1 MVKGEPQSEHQDDE
15 MEPQEEPGIG
25 AILKAEREKSGLSH
39 DQVAQITKLRRHYV
53 EALENEEWDNLP
65 APVFVKGFIRSYAQA
80 LGLDETK
87 IFDLYK
93 KIGPVG
99 EAPPTPLVVPKKSK
113 KSRVVIIIL
122 LLVAAAAIIS
132 LWIGYSDR
140 TPSSQ
145 NSEIPLETQE
155 QTARNEQPAAP
166 RSTEP
171 ESVKEQKATS
181 ANTEQLTGLKEE
193 DKVEK
198 TPFPEDVSQLTQTTI
213 EPTAATDW
221 LVLKA
226 VVTLET
232 WIKIYIDDQVPREY
246 IFPKGSMLQWKARE
260 GFYIKVGNAAGIEFN
275 FNGEDFTDLG
285 GLGQVRWLGFPEGF
299 KPRISEE

>member
-1 MVKGEPQSEHQDDE
+1 MAKEEPQSDHQDEE

-25 AILKAEREKSGLSH
+25 DILKAEREKIGLSH

-99 EAPPTPLVVPKKSK
+99 EAPPTPLVEPKKSK
-113 KSRVVIIIL
+113 NRRVVIMIL
-122 LLVAAAAIIS
+122 LLVAAAALIS

-145 NSEIPLETQE
+145 DSEIPLGTQK
-155 QTARNEQPAAP
+155 QTTKNEQPAAH
-166 RSTEP
+166 RSTER
-171 ESVKEQKATS
+171 ESVKEQKVAST
-181 ANTEQLTGLKEE
+181 NTDKPSDLKEK

-198 TPFPEDVSQLTQTTI
+198 APSPQNESLPAQSTI
-213 EPTAATDW
+213 EPTLATDW
-221 LVLKA
+221 LVLKG
-226 VVTLET
+226 VVKSKT
-232 WIKIYIDDQVPREY
+232 WMRIYIDDQEPKEY
-246 IFPKGSMLQWKARE
+246 IFEPGSMLQWKARE
-260 GFYIKVGNAAGIEFN
+260 GFDILIGNAAGIEFD
-275 FNGEDFTDLG
+275 FNGDTITDLG
-285 GLGQVRWLGFPEGF
+285 ALGQVVRLRLPEDF
-299 KPRISEE
+299 EARIAEE

>member
-1 MVKGEPQSEHQDDE
+1 MVEGEPQSEHQDEE

-25 AILKAEREKSGLSH
+25 AILKAEREKSGLTH

-53 EALENEEWDNLP
+53 EALENEQWDNLP

-80 LGLDETK
+80 LGLDETI

-99 EAPPTPLVVPKKSK
+99 EAPPTPLIEPKKTK
-113 KSRVVIIIL
+113 KRRVVVIIL
-122 LLVAAAAIIS
+122 ALVAAAALIS

-145 NSEIPLETQE
+145 NREIPPETQK
-155 QTARNEQPAAP
+155 QTTKNEQPAAP
-166 RSTEP
+166 RSTEQG
-171 ESVKEQKATS
+171 SVKEQKVASTR
-181 ANTEQLTGLKEE
+181 TEQPSDFKEE

-198 TPFPEDVSQLTQTTI
+198 APSPQNESLPAQSNL

-221 LVLKA
+221 LVLKGY
-226 VVTLET
+226 VKSKT
-232 WIKIYIDDQVPREY
+232 WIKIYIDDQVPKEY
-246 IFPKGSMLQWKARE
+246 LFEPGSMIQWKARK
-260 GFYIKVGNAAGIEFN
+260 GFYIEIGNAAGIDLN